1 MNSTLA
7 VPGDMAPTAG
17 RTRPWLAAAVAALA
31 WLAPAPARAQSP
43 DSLALRPP
51 AAPRPEEH
59 PSLGRDFWLRLR
71 DEARRFT
78 ASAFPE
84 FRFATRYG
92 ITPEMAQRIERA
104 ARAEGV
110 DPELAF
116 RLVRAESRFNPVARS
131 HVGALG
137 LTQLMPGTARSIDRS
152 LRTEAQIL
160 DPDANLR
167 TGFRYL
173 RYLLDMFDGDVRLA
187 LLAYNRGE
195 VRVIQLRR
203 QGRDPEN
210 GYSHRV
216 LGTRTTNPYRGPG
229 RIAKETA
236 PPPSGAASAA
246 DRRVER

>member
-1 MNSTLA
+1 LA
-7 VPGDMAPTAG
+7 VPGDFVPAAG
-17 RTRPWLAAAVAALA
+17 RTSPWVAAALAALA
-31 WLAPAPARAQSP
+31 WLAPAPARAQQP
-43 DSLALRPP
+43 DSAALRPP
-51 AAPRPEEH
+51 AAPNPSEH
-59 PSLGRDFWLRLR
+59 PSFGRDFWLRLR

-78 ASAFPE
+78 SSAFPE
-84 FRFATRYG
+84 FRFASHYG
-92 ITPEMAQRIERA
+92 ISAEMAGRIERA

-116 RLVRAESRFNPVARS
+116 RLVRAESRFNPRARS
-131 HVGALG
+131 RVGALG

-173 RYLLDMFDGDVRLA
+173 RQLLDMFDGDVRLA

-195 VRVIQLRR
+195 VRVIRLRR

-216 LGTRTTNPYRGPG
+216 LGTRTANPYRGPG
-229 RIAKETA
+229 RIAKET
-236 PPPSGAASAA
+236 PPPAASTAE
-246 DRRVER
+246 RRINR